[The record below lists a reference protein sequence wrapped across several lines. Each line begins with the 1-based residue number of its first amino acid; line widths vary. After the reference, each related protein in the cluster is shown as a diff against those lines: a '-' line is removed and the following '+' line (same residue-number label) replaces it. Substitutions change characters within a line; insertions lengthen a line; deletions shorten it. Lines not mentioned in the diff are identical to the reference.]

1 MKFQMAKNSL
11 FAILLRSPWWIS
23 FAVAGGTFAAARFL
37 LPVELAAFSAVPF
50 VVIGLYAG
58 WRQLRAPSAATV
70 GKRVAAVRAM
80 AWEEFAPTLEA
91 AYRRDGYTVN
101 RLAAEDADLEIVK
114 AGRVALVSGKR
125 WKAGRT
131 GIEPLQKLQA
141 ARRKRDAQEAMY
153 IATGEI
159 TDNARVFATQN
170 NIKLVEGR
178 ELATLIPKGFASNA

>member
-1 MKFQMAKNSL
+1 MKFRMAKNSL
-11 FAILLRSPWWIS
+11 FAILLRSPAWIS
-23 FAVAGGTFAAARFL
+23 FAVAGGTFAATRFL
-37 LPVELAAFSAVPF
+37 LPVELAVFSASPF
-50 VVIGLYAG
+50 LVIGLYAA

-70 GKRVAAVRAM
+70 NKRVTALRAM
-80 AWEEFAPTLEA
+80 AWEEFAATLEA

-114 AGRVALVSGKR
+114 AGRVALVAGKR

-131 GIEPLQKLQA
+131 GIEPLQKLHA
-141 ARRKRDAQEAMY
+141 ARRKREAHEALY

-170 NIKLVEGR
+170 NIKLLEGK
-178 ELATLIPKGFASNA
+178 ELATLIPKGALSNA